1 MAKSFERIYKEAIDK
16 KLTLLEFF
24 ESLLDE
30 EIISRENNR
39 FSRLLNAARF
49 PVVKTI
55 DQFDFS
61 KAPFLRKPE
70 VLELFQLDFIE
81 DNQNLIFIGSPG
93 TGKTHLT
100 ISLGVEACKRGKSV
114 CFFTAAG
121 LGNMLIE
128 MQETL
133 TLSKLMEKLKKVD
146 LLIIDELGYV
156 SLSSKT
162 TQLLFQIFSE
172 RYERGSIIVNTNLE
186 FGQWGNIFHD
196 EPMTAAIID
205 RLIHNSKIFT
215 FNGESYRFKSRK
227 ADLAKE

>member
-39 FSRLLNAARF
+39 FSRLLKAARF

-128 MQETL
+128 M
-133 TLSKLMEKLKKVD
+133 
-146 LLIIDELGYV
+146 
-156 SLSSKT
+156 
-162 TQLLFQIFSE
+162 
-172 RYERGSIIVNTNLE
+172 
-186 FGQWGNIFHD
+186 
-196 EPMTAAIID
+196 
-205 RLIHNSKIFT
+205 
-215 FNGESYRFKSRK
+215 
-227 ADLAKE
+227 